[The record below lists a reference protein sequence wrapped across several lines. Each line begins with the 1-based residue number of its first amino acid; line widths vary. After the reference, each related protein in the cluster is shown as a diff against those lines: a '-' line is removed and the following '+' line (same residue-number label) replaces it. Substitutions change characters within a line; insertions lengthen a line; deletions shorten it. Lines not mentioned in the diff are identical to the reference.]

1 MRRWSIPS
9 APAAADG
16 ALLARLIG
24 RLGDS
29 GFATGV
35 LDDLRDAVPAASWSV
50 YRAGPTATPTLFLS
64 GSRGVPDTTRDCWRA
79 YLTGPHRDDR
89 TLRPWP
95 DDVPDGVAGAA
106 RTSTGAAAGTAIVCH
121 LTAEEVPREHRAKI
135 YDSHGVSERVSVLD
149 RQDDGAVFAVNFYR
163 HRHQRPFSDAAIAR
177 VGDLAPALLALVRKQ
192 LAWASGG
199 AGPDDARAARLQALC
214 PGLTARERDVCLR
227 LLRGMTQDGIACDL
241 GLSLATVKTYRN
253 RAFARLGIHF
263 RNQLFARVLDA

>member
-1 MRRWSIPS
+1 MRRWTIPS

-24 RLGDS
+24 RLGEP

-35 LDDLRDAVPAASWSV
+35 LDDLHDAVPAASWSV
-50 YRAGPTATPTLFLS
+50 YRAGPTATPVLFLS

-89 TLRPWP
+89 TLRLWP
-95 DDVPDGVAGAA
+95 QDGDG
-106 RTSTGAAAGTAIVCH
+106 GDCGDGDAAAVVCH
-121 LTAEEVPREHRAKI
+121 LTAQEVPREHRAKI
-135 YDSHGVSERVSVLD
+135 YESHGVLERVSVMD
-149 RQDDGAVFAVNFYR
+149 RQGDGAVFAVNFYR
-163 HRHQRPFSDAAIAR
+163 HQHQRPFSDAAIAR
-177 VGDLAPALLALVRKQ
+177 VGELAPALLALVRKQ
-192 LAWASGG
+192 LALRPGAASPGG
-199 AGPDDARAARLQALC
+199 PPPLDDARAARLQALC
-214 PGLTARERDVCLR
+214 PALTAREREVCLR

-263 RNQLFARVLDA
+263 RSQLFARVLDA